1 MWGGA
6 TRVPGPKELEGL
18 TGTSLPLNCTP
29 MGTTPLGFLMRWDK
43 RVAVATDYP
52 HQHLSSSPH
61 IFHLFSSLSCLSPAT
76 LSLPLGVMGPLPNT
90 TIAPILIAGSNSM
103 TLNLPSETLWSG

>member
-18 TGTSLPLNCTP
+18 TGTHVPLNGAP

-52 HQHLSSSPH
+52 HQHLSPLPH
-61 IFHLFSSLSCLSPAT
+61 ISHLFSSLSCLSPET
-76 LSLPLGVMGPLPNT
+76 RSPLLGVMEPSPNT
-90 TIAPILIAGSNSM
+90 TTAPTSIAGSNSTIF
-103 TLNLPSETLWSG
+103 TLPPG

>member
-6 TRVPGPKELEGL
+6 TKVPEPKELAGL
-18 TGTSLPLNCTP
+18 TGTSFPLNGAP

-52 HQHLSSSPH
+52 HQHLSSIPH
-61 IFHLFSSLSCLSPAT
+61 ISHPFSSLLCLSPET
-76 LSLPLGVMGPLPNT
+76 HSPLLGVMGPLPNT
-90 TIAPILIAGSNSM
+90 TIAPIHTAGSNSAILIHLLQ
-103 TLNLPSETLWSG
+103 TS

>member
-18 TGTSLPLNCTP
+18 TGTSLPLNGAP

-52 HQHLSSSPH
+52 HQHLSSLPH
-61 IFHLFSSLSCLSPAT
+61 ISHLFSSPLCLSLETHSP
-76 LSLPLGVMGPLPNT
+76 PLEVMGPSPNM
-90 TIAPILIAGSNSM
+90 TIAPISIAGSNSV
-103 TLNLPSETLWSG
+103 

>member
-18 TGTSLPLNCTP
+18 TGTSLPLNGAP

-43 RVAVATDYP
+43 RVAVTTDYP
-52 HQHLSSSPH
+52 HQHLSSITH
-61 IFHLFSSLSCLSPAT
+61 ISHPFSSLLCLSPET
-76 LSLPLGVMGPLPNT
+76 HLPLLGVMGPSPNT
-90 TIAPILIAGSNSM
+90 ITAPINTAGSNSAILICLLQ
-103 TLNLPSETLWSG
+103 TL